1 MRNERA
7 ILLAI
12 VAVALAAR
20 LLYFTVALGG
30 QVPLAEDARFYVAV
44 ATSVLEGH
52 GYAIDGRPT
61 AADPPGYPIFLV
73 AVFAATGRSEVAI
86 VVAQMIV
93 GALTAG
99 LTFRIARRVAPV
111 VWAAAAG
118 LAMALHADV
127 LLWTNYL
134 ITDTLAVFVL
144 CGSLLLALR
153 ANERRDDLGALGS
166 AAALTLGALVRPL
179 YAAYLVGVLGWL
191 VALSG
196 ARARRAVLLAFV
208 CAVVLLPW
216 AVRNA
221 VTLGAPYPLSSK
233 SGTAVLWS
241 VSWTEGLMSVDPPPE
256 ARELGE
262 VALDAY
268 LRERSLRWIAE
279 HPAEFAWLALRK
291 AADNWKPTQGRFSP
305 AHQAVDIAEW
315 LLVAI
320 GLALFAR
327 SARRLPDGRAA
338 ALLVTVLVSGTVA
351 IALTTPD
358 GEFRYRLPM
367 LPAAFALAASGY
379 ASLRRTNATSA

>member
-1 MRNERA
+1 MRSERA

-12 VAVALAAR
+12 AAAALVTR
-20 LLYFTVALGG
+20 LLYFAVALDA
-30 QVPLAEDARFYVAV
+30 QVPLAEDARFYVAA
-44 ATSVLEGH
+44 ATSLLEGQ
-52 GYAIDGRPT
+52 GYAIGGRPT
-61 AADPPGYPIFLV
+61 AADPPGYPIFLA
-73 AVFAATGRSEVAI
+73 AVFAATGRSEVA
-86 VVAQMIV
+86 VVFAQMIA

-99 LTFRIARRVAPV
+99 LTFCIARRVAPAG
-111 VWAAAAG
+111 WAAAAG

-134 ITDTLAVFVL
+134 ITDTLAAFL
-144 CGSLLLALR
+144 LSGSLLLALR
-153 ANERRDDLGALGS
+153 AHERQDDLSALGS
-166 AAALTLGALVRPL
+166 AVVLTIGALVRPL

-191 VALSG
+191 VALPG
-196 ARARRAVLLAFV
+196 GRPRRALLLVVV
-208 CAVVLLPW
+208 CSTVLLPW
-216 AVRNA
+216 TVRNA

-233 SGTAVLWS
+233 GGTALLWS

-256 ARELGE
+256 ARGLGE

-279 HPAEFAWLALRK
+279 HPVEYAWLAARK
-291 AADNWKPTQGRFSP
+291 IVDNWKPTQGRFSP
-305 AHQAVDIAEW
+305 VHQAVDIAQW
-315 LLVAI
+315 LLVAV

-327 SARRLPDGRAA
+327 SARRVPDRGAA
-338 ALLVTVLVSGTVA
+338 VLLLTVLVLGTVA